1 MSTSSAGPAMD
12 TRMRD
17 FRLLMVGRTLSLI
30 GASMTGLAVMLLAL
44 ELSGSAT
51 IAGGVAAAITLGGLL
66 TALPAGALVDRLDRK
81 RIMVVSAGT
90 LAAAL
95 FSVPVAALFG
105 VVSLWHLVV
114 VSFLVG
120 ALATFYDPAETAA
133 VKRLVAADRL
143 GVAVTVQQVRGSIG
157 NLVGGPLAGALF
169 GLGRFVPLIGDAL
182 ANVVAAVLA
191 GMVRTDLEPVSRTR
205 SNVVKEA
212 AEGISWLLKSPG
224 PRTVALV
231 SAVNMFGISC
241 LMTGVTLG
249 LRVSGQPAAVV
260 GLVQTVL
267 GAALLVGSLLT
278 PRIQRIA
285 SLGRIFLVSSALQVV
300 LTFALLRARQ
310 PEAVFVVFGLL
321 ALTGP
326 PSPISLRAWFMAAT
340 PDRLQGRAT
349 AALGLVT
356 IASAP
361 LSTVL
366 TGWLLE
372 HAGRT
377 SSLLPAVVASAVTLV
392 AGLFSQTLRS
402 LPRIDGLSA
411 VADEAEAASGPVSRF
426 GRGR

>member
-1 MSTSSAGPAMD
+1 M
-12 TRMRD
+12 
-17 FRLLMVGRTLSLI
+17 
-30 GASMTGLAVMLLAL
+30 
-44 ELSGSAT
+44 
-51 IAGGVAAAITLGGLL
+51 
-66 TALPAGALVDRLDRK
+66 ALPAGALVDRMDRK
-81 RIMVVSAGT
+81 RTMVVSAGT
-90 LAAAL
+90 LAVAL
-95 FSVPVAALFG
+95 LSVPIASLFG

-120 ALATFYDPAETAA
+120 CLGTFYDPAETAS
-133 VKRLVAADRL
+133 VKRLVPADRL

-157 NLVGGPLAGALF
+157 NLLGGPLAGALF
-169 GLGRFVPLIGDAL
+169 GIGRFIPLIGDAI
-182 ANVVAAVLA
+182 ANIVAAVFA
-191 GMVRTDLEPVSRTR
+191 GMVQANLKPVSRDR
-205 SNVVKEA
+205 PNVVKDA
-212 AEGISWLLKSPG
+212 AEGISWLSKSPG

-249 LRVSGQPAAVV
+249 LRVSGQPATVV

-278 PRIQRIA
+278 PRIQKIA

-300 LTFALLRARQ
+300 LTFLLLWARQ
-310 PEAVFVVFGLL
+310 PVTVLVVFGLL

-372 HAGRT
+372 HVGQT
-377 SSLLPAVVASAVTLV
+377 ISLLPAMAASALALV
-392 AGLFSQTLRS
+392 VGLSSRTLRS
-402 LPRIDGLSA
+402 LPRMDGLTQ
-411 VADEAEAASGPVSRF
+411 VAERAEASQQ
-426 GRGR
+426 